1 MSLPIDQELRR
12 IFELAT
18 LRREAQTIQSPRQW
32 RRVQDLKVRC
42 QDARV
47 KEKDLYASRYDSR
60 VEARRRQLI
69 AEAGAQRRD
78 FKPWWGGADRFN
90 PADLLRQA
98 QREVRD
104 AHERRLVVIDDY
116 ERRQLKEVV
125 ERSAGENRMRGVA
138 RSAFAR
144 AVDRRVRPFER

>member
-1 MSLPIDQELRR
+1 MSLQIDQELRR

-18 LRREAQTIQSPRQW
+18 LRREAQTIQSPQQW
-32 RRVQDLKVRC
+32 RRLRQLTVRC
-42 QDARV
+42 ESART
-47 KEKDLYASRYDSR
+47 KEKDLYATRYDSR

-98 QREVRD
+98 QRDVRD
-104 AHERRLVVIDDY
+104 AHQRRIAQIDDY
-116 ERRQLKEVV
+116 ERRQLQIAV
-125 ERSAGENRMRGVA
+125 ERSAGENRVRGSA
-138 RSAFAR
+138 RAAFAR
-144 AVDRRVRPFER
+144 AADRRQRPFEG